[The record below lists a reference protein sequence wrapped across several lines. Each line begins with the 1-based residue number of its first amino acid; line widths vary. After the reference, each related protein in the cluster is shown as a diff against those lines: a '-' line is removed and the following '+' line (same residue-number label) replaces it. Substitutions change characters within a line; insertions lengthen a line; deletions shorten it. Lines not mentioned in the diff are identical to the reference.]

1 MIFDLLLNCFIIL
14 TSVIGLIKASLKLI
28 IIFIMISKSLS
39 TVTWSSKPNGTLL
52 YQTETYLYSSVS
64 DVRSYNIQFGPISS
78 SQYLLDYINSYSITV
93 IVNEF
98 TNGTILWAKS
108 HSVSPSIF
116 SLAISYD
123 EQYVYFSLNQNP
135 LSIIQLSSSSGG
147 ITAINQM

>member
-1 MIFDLLLNCFIIL
+1 M
-14 TSVIGLIKASLKLI
+14 
-28 IIFIMISKSLS
+28 
-39 TVTWSSKPNGTLL
+39 
-52 YQTETYLYSSVS
+52 
-64 DVRSYNIQFGPISS
+64 
-78 SQYLLDYINSYSITV
+78 
-93 IVNEF
+93 NEL

-108 HSVSPSIF
+108 YSVSPSIF